1 MQCCAASAGRFLA
14 HLIALAHLRP
24 ARRPGYRA
32 LLVSLSSADD
42 PHGVDRR
49 IMPPST
55 APAWMQHLTL
65 QQRAFLRGTWAGPS
79 AGSYMV
85 TKTHVMLPL
94 HAQAR
99 APLPHCLALAR
110 APLRG
115 HLGCPSMPHAQWESP
130 GLPRVR
136 SHHIESWSLHSI
148 HGPIQA
154 LCSGLL
160 LGNGMRSV
168 S

>member
-1 MQCCAASAGRFLA
+1 MA

-24 ARRPGYRA
+24 ALTLGYRA
-32 LLVSLSSADD
+32 LLVSLSSAAD
-42 PHGVDRR
+42 PRGMNRR
-49 IMPPST
+49 IMPPFP
-55 APAWMQHLTL
+55 APAWMQLLHSPAEGL
-65 QQRAFLRGTWAGPS
+65 FEGISAGPS

-94 HAQAR
+94 HAPAR
-99 APLPHCLALAR
+99 APLPHCPALAR

-115 HLGCPSMPHAQWESP
+115 HLGCPSMPHAQWVSP

-148 HGPIQA
+148 HGPIQS
-154 LCSGLL
+154 LCSGVLL
-160 LGNGMRSV
+160 RNGMRSASRLGWQSLHV